1 MRYCISK
8 IILLAYLSISFAFA
22 EEYNLNSLIGNVI
35 DGGVICPLIK
45 TNEGEVFALVGIP
58 NDKFAINTKLELEG
72 TYIKRSICQQGDMA
86 FRIDRILK
94 INNESQ

>member
-22 EEYNLNSLIGNVI
+22 EEDNLNSLIGNVI

-45 TNEGEVFALVGIP
+45 TNEGKVFALVGIL
-58 NDKFAINTKLELEG
+58 NNKFAINTKLELEG
-72 TYIKRSICQQGDMA
+72 IYIKRSICQQGDIA

-94 INNESQ
+94 INDELQ